1 MGNRVMNNWRFKAR
15 SRPVLLKTQ
24 KGLTLIEL
32 VVVIAILGV
41 LAAVT
46 VPRVNQFL
54 HQAPEVS
61 YDADLAIVQSAV
73 SAWYSDL
80 HNEQFLRGRQFPTI
94 GRNETGQEGRIVR
107 GEDGVENV
115 DAVGPFDHKDDSS
128 PLAPTD
134 SAGPDW
140 NPLGGSQG
148 ADLRHVGEDGVTA
161 WKDDGDGI
169 REPGEDA
176 WTTVEISYHGY
187 AYFVDSRYY
196 FLDMQALVDAGWLQT
211 TTVS

>member
-1 MGNRVMNNWRFKAR
+1 LRA
-15 SRPVLLKTQ
+15 Q
-24 KGLTLIEL
+24 KGFTLVEL

-54 HQAPEVS
+54 RQATEVS

-80 HNEQFLRGRQFPTI
+80 HNEQFLGGRQFPII

-140 NPLGGSQG
+140 NPLGGATGPTCCTS
-148 ADLRHVGEDGVTA
+148 EKTA
-161 WKDDGDGI
+161 LPHG
-169 REPGEDA
+169 R
-176 WTTVEISYHGY
+176 TTEMGY
-187 AYFVDSRYY
+187 VNRVKMFGPP
-196 FLDMQALVDAGWLQT
+196 LK
-211 TTVS
+211 